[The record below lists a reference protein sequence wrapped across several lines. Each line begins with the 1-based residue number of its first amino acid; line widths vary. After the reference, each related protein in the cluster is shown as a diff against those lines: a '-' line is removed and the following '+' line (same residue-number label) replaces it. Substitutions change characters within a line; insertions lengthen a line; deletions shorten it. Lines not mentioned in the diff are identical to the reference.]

1 MTFVLTFFKGIVLG
15 LTVCFLIGPSFFAL
29 LQTSIH
35 RGFKSGF
42 FLCLGIVISD
52 FTLIALSY
60 IGALQILDNAKNQFT
75 IGIVGGIILV
85 AFGVYTFT
93 RKIFIAKDEVDD
105 DIRVKTPR
113 PITYI
118 LKGYFTNIANPFLLI
133 FWIGTMGLVS
143 SQYEIGT
150 NSVIIFFTGT
160 LVTIFTTDIA
170 KCFVANKLKQ
180 YLKPNILHWINYIL
194 GVALVLSG
202 IILII
207 RVVCYF

>member
-35 RGFKSGF
+35 RGFKSGL
-42 FLCLGIVISD
+42 FLSIGIVISD

-60 IGALQILDNAKNQFT
+60 IGALQILDNQKNQFT
-75 IGIVGGIILV
+75 IGIVGGIILI
-85 AFGVYTFT
+85 AFGIYTFT
-93 RKIFIAKDEVDD
+93 RKIFIAKEEEDD
-105 DIRVKTPR
+105 DIRLKTPA
-113 PITYI
+113 PITYV

-133 FWIGTMGLVS
+133 FWIGAMGLVS

-150 NSVIIFFTGT
+150 NEVIIFFIGT
-160 LVTIFTTDIA
+160 LVTIFATDIA

-180 YLKPNILHWINYIL
+180 YLKPKILHWINYVL
-194 GVALVLSG
+194 GIALMASG

-207 RVVCYF
+207 RVICYF